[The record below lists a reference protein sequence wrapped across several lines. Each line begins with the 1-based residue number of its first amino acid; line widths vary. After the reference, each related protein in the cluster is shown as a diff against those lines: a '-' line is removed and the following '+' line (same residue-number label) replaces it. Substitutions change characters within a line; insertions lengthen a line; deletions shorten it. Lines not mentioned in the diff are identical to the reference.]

1 MENVII
7 ELNQSHL
14 KDLKTFFDETQNL
27 KRVLDTTLDKI
38 SEMSNQVGSNTKR
51 VEEQGRQSGMMK
63 REMAKLSSGID
74 QVDKELEKY
83 YIWWSNW

>member
-38 SEMSNQVGSNTKR
+38 SEMSSQVGNNTKR